1 MIRAR
6 KTIGAAIA
14 LALALVASMLA
25 AGCGPDKAL
34 DFGPVGEI
42 STPPDDQLSRDILRD
57 FAGKEFDLGNND
69 HEAHVSLTDSP
80 KPDRVILPF
89 WLGVNPLYPGFLR
102 PKVGHIYVMSE
113 STLVRPLSNN
123 EYLIRAGSKLF
134 KSDTVFECTQT
145 RYTSTGG
152 MLPTVVRFVGTRV
165 ITVPRDAPATG
176 TITEKVPV
184 LREVSLPMHTT
195 EQLPGYAKF
204 EVIKQDPAPAPSE
217 GKR

>member
-1 MIRAR
+1 VNRTS

-14 LALALVASMLA
+14 LAIAVASSMLV

-42 STPPDDQLSRDILRD
+42 STPPQDQLSRDILRD
-57 FAGKEFDLGNND
+57 FAGKEFDLGDND
-69 HEAHVSLTDSP
+69 HEAHVSLTGSP
-80 KPDRVILPF
+80 EGHRVILPF
-89 WLGVNPLYPGFLR
+89 WLGVNPLYYSFLR

-113 STLVRPLSNN
+113 STLVRPLGNNN

-134 KSDTVFECTQT
+134 KSDTVFEGTRT
-145 RYTSTGG
+145 RYVGTGG

-165 ITVPRDAPATG
+165 ITVPRDAPSTG

-195 EQLPGYAKF
+195 EELHGYAKF
-204 EVIKQDPAPAPSE
+204 DVIDAADSHPPI
-217 GKR
+217 R